1 MDWSLIPGFGKAKR
15 ITVMSSEDSKPGRT
29 KRPASPAIQSQ
40 RQTRSAGNARADYSV
55 TTRDVLVSVRSFFL
69 ADQSQPDE
77 NHFVWAYRVKIENQ
91 GAEPVQLLRR
101 TWQITDARGR
111 TQHVHGAGVVG
122 EQPLLEPGESFEYTS
137 GTPLDTPSGFM
148 VGAYHMVIPSS
159 GENFDVAIPAFSL
172 DSPHQSGR
180 VH

>member
-1 MDWSLIPGFGKAKR
+1 
-15 ITVMSSEDSKPGRT
+15 MSTEDPKPGRT
-29 KRPASPAIQSQ
+29 KRPGSPVIQPQ
-40 RQTRSAGNARADYSV
+40 RHGRSAGNARADYSR
-55 TTRDVLVSVRSFFL
+55 TTRDVCVSVRSFFL

-77 NHFVWAYRVKIENQ
+77 NHFVWADRVKIENQ
-91 GAEPVQLLRR
+91 GPEPIQLLRR
-101 TWQITDARGR
+101 TWAITDARGR

-148 VGAYHMVIPSS
+148 VGAYHMLVPSS
-159 GENFDVAIPAFSL
+159 GESFDVAIPAFSL